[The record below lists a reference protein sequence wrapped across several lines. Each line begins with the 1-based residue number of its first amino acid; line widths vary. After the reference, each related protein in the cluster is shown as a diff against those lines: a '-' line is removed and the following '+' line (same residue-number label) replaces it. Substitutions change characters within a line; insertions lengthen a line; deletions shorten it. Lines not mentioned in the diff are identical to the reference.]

1 MWIEALARSLASLS
15 ADHSH
20 RGRHDTGSNREER
33 AEENVLSC
41 FLEILVD
48 HFLDTWLTL
57 TKKERHHRV
66 LIRDGFRCQVPGC
79 SSRRNLH
86 VHHVIF
92 RSHGGSDEDSN
103 EVTLCLSH
111 HLKGVHE
118 GNITIEGE
126 APDGLTIKLGV
137 ERGEKPFAVWSC
149 GDRVVHS

>member
-1 MWIEALARSLASLS
+1 M
-15 ADHSH
+15 
-20 RGRHDTGSNREER
+20 T
-33 AEENVLSC
+33 EENVLSC

-92 RSHGGSDEDSN
+92 RSHGGGNEDQNLVS
-103 EVTLCLSH
+103 LCLGH
-111 HLKGVHE
+111 HLHGVHD
-118 GNITIEGE
+118 GHITITGE
-126 APDGLTIKLGV
+126 APDRLTIELGV
-137 ERGEKPFAVWSC
+137 ERGKEPFAVWTC
-149 GDRVVHS
+149 GERVART